1 MMKRVDRG
9 SDAVLNLGGSS
20 VDSNRFYSILLDARA
35 ANVSENMYD
44 IAEKLLHSEKDNA
57 KLALDQ
63 LWALKKNMQH
73 QDACGT
79 IDLLIEY
86 YQEKIDVLRDKEES
100 IKKVSKD
107 TRSLIEDKRKKDEE
121 IATVKNQ
128 ISDCTRELNELQTKL
143 DSLKKRE
150 EELLFIDQ
158 QLKKEI
164 ATNESQM
171 VNGLYEIILRQPE
184 QPEAEQDVNS
194 TVVLPV
200 ESQQK
205 TDAEAEEKGSEPDM
219 EEADESSSSEKAESS
234 RPEPAVAEPVVY
246 PKSVVKTTG
255 GRIIGEY
262 YYNGKVYKNERQYV
276 YNSRFLSDRL
286 CAGVKI
292 LKLKF
297 SQELFSELMQMVEDA
312 GKRVKDSSRIHFE
325 VSTNEI
331 LNEKN
336 IKQLLQDL
344 KLRSFDEVEKFG
356 SRLKAKIDVLGTNY
370 GVMLQEQMQRC
381 AENR

>member
-1 MMKRVDRG
+1 MKRVDRG
-9 SDAVLNLGGSS
+9 SDTVLNLGGSS

-63 LWALKKNMQH
+63 LWALKKSMQH

-121 IATVKNQ
+121 IASVKNQ
-128 ISDCTRELNELQTKL
+128 IGDCTRELNELQAKL

-150 EELLFIDQ
+150 EELLFIEQ

-164 ATNESQM
+164 SANESQM

-184 QPEAEQDVNS
+184 QSASAEHVRS

-200 ESQQK
+200 QSEQNS
-205 TDAEAEEKGSEPDM
+205 DAEEEEKGSEPDM
-219 EEADESSSSEKAESS
+219 EEPDESSSSAQTESPRS
-234 RPEPAVAEPVVY
+234 EIQIVEPVVY

-262 YYNGKVYKNERQYV
+262 YYDGKVYKDERLYV

-297 SQELFSELMQMVEDA
+297 SQELFSELVQMVEDA
-312 GKRVKDSSRIHFE
+312 AKRAKDSSRIHFE

-331 LNEKN
+331 LNDKN
-336 IKQLLQDL
+336 IKQLFQDL
-344 KLRSFDEVEKFG
+344 KHKSFDEVEKFG
-356 SRLKAKIDVLGTNY
+356 NRLKAKIDALGTNY
-370 GVMLQEQMQRC
+370 GVMLQEQMKRC
-381 AENR
+381 AESR